1 MSGNS
6 ERRLKGAD
14 LCPQCLGRKPHQLTP
29 TADSCYFVLETADG
43 KEVGFLNCDNALVE
57 NGGTYEELVE
67 FDRIFEN
74 LGVIKI
80 FNSVQYLTCNVCRVK
95 FLVKHELFE
104 HFRMAYERG
113 RYTFIDV

>member
-14 LCPQCLGRKPHQLTP
+14 LCPQCLGRKPYELTP
-29 TADSCYFVLETADG
+29 TEDGCFFVLETVDG

-67 FDRIFEN
+67 FDMIFEK
-74 LGVIKI
+74 LGPKKI
-80 FNSVQYLTCNVCRVK
+80 FDSVDYLTCNVCRIK
-95 FLVKHELFE
+95 FPANHKLFE
-104 HFRMAYERG
+104 QFRMAYERG
-113 RYTFIDV
+113 RYAFIEV